1 MTDTTTPQGTDE
13 TPVDPVDRVL
23 ARAEA
28 HSGVRVFGAAQALQD
43 EATTSRSDT
52 DGEQWDR
59 EERAALRRVAGLST
73 ELEDVTEVEY
83 RQLRLENVVL
93 VGVHPQGEQ
102 EDAENSLR
110 ELSALAETAGAV
122 VLDGVLQRRPHPDPA
137 TYVGRGKAQELRDI
151 VASVGADTVIADA
164 ELAPSQR
171 RALED
176 VVKVK
181 VIDRTTVIL
190 DIFSQHAKSREG
202 KAQVELAQL
211 EYLLPRLRGWG
222 DSMSR
227 QAGGQVGAGGAG
239 MGSRGP
245 GETKIELD
253 RRRIRT
259 KMALLR
265 RQIRDYAPAR
275 DAKRAERKRNTI
287 PSVAIAGY
295 TNAGKSS
302 LLNRLTSAGVL
313 VENALFAT
321 LDATVRRSE
330 TSDGRVYTLTD
341 TVGFVRNLPHQLVE
355 AFRSTLEEVGD
366 ADVILHVV
374 DASHPDPAAQL
385 KTVRD
390 VIGDVGARDTRE
402 IVVFNKADLIDDDA
416 RLLLRGLEPEALF
429 VSSRTGLGFEEL
441 RAAIEA
447 ALPLPAVEVRAIVPY
462 GRGRP
467 HLGRARQRAHRLASP
482 TRSRAPPCTRSCR
495 SGSRPSSHRSW
506 CRPRTEPAPG
516 ERDRRRSVELD
527 RRHVRRLE
535 PEHLAEEREFL
546 LERVDDGLAAPE
558 AVTLALVQ
566 HVGVGHAARC
576 EGIADGLGLGGRHH
590 LVLGSL
596 QQQERHAEPVGPAER
611 RPLDVHALI
620 LREAVRS
627 ARPGS
632 APRSRASR
640 PPAPG
645 HPRRRSARCRR
656 CTRPC
661 PRGRRAPSIRRRSLL
676 RWRGARHPL
685 APPRRVR
692 STPAATS
699 STSTIPH
706 RPRRRSR
713 YARP

>member
-1 MTDTTTPQGTDE
+1 MTETSNDSMQKDRIPTDAVPTDVVE
-13 TPVDPVDRVL
+13 RVL
-23 ARAEA
+23 GHAESRATART
-28 HSGVRVFGAAQALQD
+28 FGAAQALQD
-43 EATTSRSDT
+43 AATVGTADT

-59 EERAALRRVAGLST
+59 EERAALRRVPGLST

-93 VGVHPQGEQ
+93 VGVHPQGAT

-110 ELSALAETAGAV
+110 ELAALAETAGAV

-137 TYVGRGKAQELRDI
+137 TYVGRGKAEELRGI
-151 VASVGADTVIADA
+151 VAAVGADTVIADT

-259 KMALLR
+259 RMAQLR
-265 RQIRDYAPAR
+265 KQIRDFTPAR

-321 LDATVRRSE
+321 LDATVRRAE
-330 TSDGRVYTLTD
+330 AADGRVYTLTD

-355 AFRSTLEEVGD
+355 AFRSTLEEVAD
-366 ADVILHVV
+366 ADILVHVV
-374 DASHPDPAAQL
+374 DGSHPDPAAQL
-385 KTVRD
+385 ATVRD
-390 VIGDVGARDTRE
+390 VIGEAGARDIPE
-402 IVVFNKADLIDDDA
+402 IVVFNKADLVDTDT
-416 RLLLRGLEPEALF
+416 RLVLRGLAPNALF
-429 VSSRTGLGFEEL
+429 VSSRTGEGIDEL
-441 RAAIEA
+441 RATIEA
-447 ALPLPAVEVRAIVPY
+447 ALPLPAVEIHALVPY
-462 GRGRP
+462 DRGD
-467 HLGRARQRAHRLASP
+467 LVSAAHESGHIVSQEHEEGGTALHAYVSERLAADF
-482 TRSRAPPCTRSCR
+482 APF
-495 SGSRPSSHRSW
+495 
-506 CRPRTEPAPG
+506 AVN
-516 ERDRRRSVELD
+516 RRID
-527 RRHVRRLE
+527 
-535 PEHLAEEREFL
+535 
-546 LERVDDGLAAPE
+546 
-558 AVTLALVQ
+558 
-566 HVGVGHAARC
+566 
-576 EGIADGLGLGGRHH
+576 
-590 LVLGSL
+590 
-596 QQQERHAEPVGPAER
+596 
-611 RPLDVHALI
+611 
-620 LREAVRS
+620 
-627 ARPGS
+627 
-632 APRSRASR
+632 
-640 PPAPG
+640 
-645 HPRRRSARCRR
+645 
-656 CTRPC
+656 
-661 PRGRRAPSIRRRSLL
+661 
-676 RWRGARHPL
+676 
-685 APPRRVR
+685 
-692 STPAATS
+692 
-699 STSTIPH
+699 
-706 RPRRRSR
+706 
-713 YARP
+713 